1 MSPFGGAA
9 PVTVQPDR
17 RCARRRCGRLL
28 RGIGGRRGPIC
39 PSGFEACID
48 PPHFPL
54 AHRRPIRRPVLDA
67 HSCDAGITAQKK
79 ILAFPPIA
87 HMDAVRKYHQLAS
100 DCLSARH
107 RSARRPGCHERP
119 SYLDAWLSCAGSGE
133 LAPEVGIFNHNCFG
147 PWLVSPT
154 RSMTRTW
161 PMEPPYRR
169 PTPGT
174 PLCLLGPIACFSD
187 RGRLARA
194 GRHATTARAKACRD
208 RADDGDPL
216 QLIGPAC
223 PPKTLVSGRVLSV
236 AMRCALAAS
245 SV

>member
-1 MSPFGGAA
+1 MRIRPSAREITCMEAVHLARTLFGPYTAA
-9 PVTVQPDR
+9 PRQNCWHR
-17 RCARRRCGRLL
+17 GAR
-28 RGIGGRRGPIC
+28 
-39 PSGFEACID
+39 
-48 PPHFPL
+48 
-54 AHRRPIRRPVLDA
+54 V
-67 HSCDAGITAQKK
+67 
-79 ILAFPPIA
+79 
-87 HMDAVRKYHQLAS
+87 
-100 DCLSARH
+100 
-107 RSARRPGCHERP
+107 
-119 SYLDAWLSCAGSGE
+119 DAWLSCAGSGE

-147 PWLVSPT
+147 PWFVSPT